1 MNRRR
6 PSRWLGRVGLIAAVA
21 AVVYVVGFLGFG
33 IVAGADEYLSG
44 APRDTNCQTPGS
56 KFGWTYEAVNYD
68 LADDAA
74 LLAANPDPAHCKSQ
88 GTTAGTDVLAPDGV
102 HLAAWYIPRAAIETG
117 AGGTGVTSP
126 GTGPTIVI
134 VHGGKT
140 NKSGMLAYAAP
151 LHASYN
157 LLIVDLRNSGRSGNA
172 QSTGGLREQGDLEAM
187 LGWLKR
193 TKQPSWI
200 AVLGNSNGAATAL
213 AEARTD
219 PGVRAL
225 VLDSMHASL
234 ESQLGNVIATEKHL
248 PPWPGAWGV
257 MLGVQLRLG
266 ESVQDVD
273 PVTTITQVGARPVLH
288 THGDADPV
296 DRPADSLDRNV
307 AAATRAGIDI
317 EVHRCAGAAHGQV
330 VVVCAADWA
339 TWVLE
344 FLAAHGGVPTVAR

>member
-1 MNRRR
+1 
-6 PSRWLGRVGLIAAVA
+6 V
-21 AVVYVVGFLGFG
+21 
-33 IVAGADEYLSG
+33 VAGADEYLSG
-44 APRDTNCQTPGS
+44 APRDANCQTPGS
-56 KFGWTYEAVNYD
+56 RFGWTYEAVNYD

-74 LLAANPDPAHCKSQ
+74 LLAANPNPAHCTSQ
-88 GTTAGTDVLAPDGV
+88 GRTAGTEIVAPDGV
-102 HLAAWYIPRAAIETG
+102 HLAAWYIPRGPLETG
-117 AGGTGVTSP
+117 AGGTGVASP

-140 NKSGMLAYAAP
+140 NKSGMLDYAAP
-151 LHASYN
+151 LHGAYN
-157 LLIVDLRNSGRSGNA
+157 LLVVDLRNSGRSGNA
-172 QSTGGLREQGDLEAM
+172 ASTGGLREQGDLEAM
-187 LGWLKR
+187 LDWLVAA
-193 TKQPSWI
+193 KQPEWI

-219 PGVRAL
+219 ARVRAL

-234 ESQLGNVIATEKHL
+234 ESQLGNVIASEKHL

-266 ESVQDVD
+266 ESVADVD
-273 PVTTITQVGARPVLH
+273 PVTTITQIGARPVLL
-288 THGDADPV
+288 THGEADLV

-330 VVVCAADWA
+330 VIVCATDWA
-339 TWVLE
+339 SWVLA
-344 FLAAHGGVPTVAR
+344 FLAAHGGVPTAAR